1 MLQPRNIK
9 RYTGHVNEIAA
20 DLVENIRFLT
30 KLNPPGEMPD
40 NFMNEL
46 NKFGLESIL
55 FVGLDKRFGKG
66 VSLLEAL
73 IIYDFFVLV

>member
-9 RYTGHVNEIAA
+9 RYTDHINDIASE
-20 DLVENIRFLT
+20 LVESIRFLT

-46 NKFGLESIL
+46 NKFGLETIL
-55 FVGLDKRFGKG
+55 FVGLDKRFGKC
-66 VSLLEAL
+66 
-73 IIYDFFVLV
+73 VLPQKELTR